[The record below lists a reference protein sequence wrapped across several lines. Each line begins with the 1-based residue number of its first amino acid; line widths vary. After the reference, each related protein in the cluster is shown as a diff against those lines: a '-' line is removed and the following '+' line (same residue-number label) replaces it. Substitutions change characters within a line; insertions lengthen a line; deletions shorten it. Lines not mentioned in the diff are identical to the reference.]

1 MSRNGSGT
9 YSLPSGNPVVSGTTI
24 TSAWANTTLSDMAS
38 ALTGSLAS
46 DGQTTLSGNLNAGGN
61 QITNAADPTTAQALA
76 TKTYVDTAVSGVTT
90 TYLAKASNLSD
101 VADATTSRTNL
112 VAAKSGANSDIT
124 SLTGLTTALTV
135 GQGGTGATTLAGAN
149 IAVINVTNSFTA
161 TQTFV
166 GTTASKAINLTNI
179 AETTNIVASAPTAT
193 TAFYVNSGAVQYYTS
208 NTTTNFTLNLAFSSG
223 TSMNTALSVGDTVTV
238 TLMVTNGSTA
248 YYPNVIQID
257 GTTVTPKWQNG
268 SAPSAG
274 NASSLDI
281 YCFAVIKTASATYT
295 VIGSQSKFA

>member
-61 QITNAADPTTAQALA
+61 QITNAADPTTTQALA
-76 TKTYVDTAVSGVTT
+76 TKNYVDTAVSGVGT

-101 VADATTSRTNL
+101 VASATTSRTNL

-149 IAVINVTNSFTA
+149 IAVTNVTNSFTA

-223 TSMNTALSVGDTVTV
+223 TSMNTALSIGDTVTV
-238 TLMVTNGSTA
+238 TLMVTNGTTA

-268 SAPSAG
+268 TAPSAG